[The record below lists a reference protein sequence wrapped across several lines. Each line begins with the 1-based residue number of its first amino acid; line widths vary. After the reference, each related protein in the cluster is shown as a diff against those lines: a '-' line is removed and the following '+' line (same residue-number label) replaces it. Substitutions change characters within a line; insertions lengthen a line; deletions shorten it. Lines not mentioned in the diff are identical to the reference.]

1 MHLEVNCLDWEGAF
15 SDSLSNIDGLFGD
28 VKDWSKEA
36 WANTEEFRTCIKNAG
51 TDIEKINACRTSAG
65 GASAATFNLFLT
77 AGLAVLLLVR
87 VFQPF
92 PLNLFLN
99 LFLGASL
106 AVLLLV
112 KVW

>member
-1 MHLEVNCLDWEGAF
+1 M
-15 SDSLSNIDGLFGD
+15 SNIDGLFGD

-65 GASAATFNLFLT
+65 GASAITFNLFLT